1 MSNPVIIR
9 IPSSVSKKA
18 QIVPAD
24 KEISSLD
31 EASKLLPAGVYTT
44 FRTYQKFFVIHLRD
58 HFDRLENSARLIGKQ
73 IQLDS
78 DHIRV
83 ELRKTLTQFPA
94 NEARVRI
101 SIDLTREAGEIYLIL
116 EALHIPSLEEYHSG
130 VAVLTRKMHRENPM
144 AKVTSFI
151 TEASKIRKANS
162 QLPIN
167 ETLMISEDGT
177 ILEGISSNFFAVR
190 NDAIYTAGEGILAGI
205 TRKTV
210 IDIAES
216 LGIPVNL
223 HAIKVG
229 DINNYSEAFIT
240 SASRAI
246 LPVTRIYDRV
256 VGNGQV
262 GKITQALQIAFQ
274 QNLDAV
280 LEEI

>member
-246 LPVTRIYDRV
+246 LPVTRINDRV